1 MDHPADMASERN
13 TLPIGAPIQCPVC
26 KARFRGQHEC
36 SRCGADLSRLMLV
49 VGRAYALRRQAK
61 RALLEARYGAACEL
75 AGKAQSLHHTVL
87 GQKMLVVARTLDMI
101 SVRR

>member
-1 MDHPADMASERN
+1 MDGLTDMGPEHKARPSE
-13 TLPIGAPIQCPVC
+13 APIQCPVC
-26 KARFRGQHEC
+26 RARFRGQRQC

-49 VGRAYALRRQAK
+49 LGRAYALRRQAK
-61 RALLEARYGAACEL
+61 RALLKGRYGAACEL
-75 AGKAQSLHHTVL
+75 AEKAQSLHHTVL